1 MFIHRSASVIAFT
14 ITVALGAA
22 TSGAC
27 AIGSRAEGDRKA
39 AIGEDGISAARDG
52 GTSSP
57 RPQPANVGTSGPR
70 QGEGL
75 PPPDRQPPNPESRP
89 PAQPIPDGGS
99 PDDKP
104 PPLPPGFF
112 DAGTGGQPG
121 KATVRDGGA
130 A

>member
-1 MFIHRSASVIAFT
+1 MHLRRSASVISFT
-14 ITVALGAA
+14 VGIVLAA
-22 TSGAC
+22 AASGAC
-27 AIGSRAEGDRKA
+27 AIGSRAESDRKA
-39 AIGEDGISAARDG
+39 AIGEDGVSARDG

-57 RPQPANVGTSGPR
+57 RPLPANAGAGPR

-75 PPPDRQPPNPESRP
+75 PPPDRQPPAPQSRP

-99 PDDKP
+99 ADDAP

-112 DAGTGGQPG
+112 DAGSGAPPS